1 MTRSTRP
8 TVPRC
13 WKTLQRKR
21 PRPGTEY
28 AMSISRLS
36 LNFCFWR
43 LLMME
48 NAMAMV
54 SSCMRR
60 LVSTRGTS
68 SPLMR
73 STGCDPTFRW
83 RSDALRSEAIFR
95 RSLMCIGSPPPRAAA
110 SGPGR
115 LASAGTNVSQPC
127 SSGTRHSM
135 TSKNASCR
143 RFGDRAARARAD
155 HEPVHRTDGRDLG
168 RGAGEE
174 ELVGEVEHLA
184 GQRAPRRPGFRAC
197 GRA

>member
-1 MTRSTRP
+1 MILTGMTRSTRP

-54 SSCMRR
+54 SSCMSRF
-60 LVSTRGTS
+60 VSTRGMS

-73 STGCDPTFRW
+73 STG
-83 RSDALRSEAIFR
+83 
-95 RSLMCIGSPPPRAAA
+95 
-110 SGPGR
+110 
-115 LASAGTNVSQPC
+115 
-127 SSGTRHSM
+127 
-135 TSKNASCR
+135 
-143 RFGDRAARARAD
+143 
-155 HEPVHRTDGRDLG
+155 
-168 RGAGEE
+168 
-174 ELVGEVEHLA
+174 
-184 GQRAPRRPGFRAC
+184 
-197 GRA
+197 